1 MAETPPV
8 NERGRQRHEGR
19 DVTIKPI
26 VTLGVGLIVITL
38 GVLLLMDR
46 MFDAFAVRRAR
57 QDTPPSP
64 LAKTLR
70 RFPEPHLQIK
80 PAQELQQLRT
90 EEDDVLSSYAWVD
103 RANGIVRIPIE
114 RAMDLLVER
123 GLPARDTN
131 DTQAG
136 GS

>member
-8 NERGRQRHEGR
+8 NERGRPRHEGR
-19 DVTIKPI
+19 DVQIKPI
-26 VTLGVGLIVITL
+26 VMLGIGLIVITL
-38 GVLLLMDR
+38 GVLLLMDWT
-46 MFDAFAVRRAR
+46 FDAFSARRAQ
-57 QDTPPSP
+57 QDIPPSP
-64 LAKTLR
+64 LAKSSQ

-80 PAQELQQLRT
+80 PAQELQKLRA

-114 RAMDLLVER
+114 RAIDLLVER
-123 GLPARDTN
+123 GLPARDTKP
-131 DTQAG
+131 G